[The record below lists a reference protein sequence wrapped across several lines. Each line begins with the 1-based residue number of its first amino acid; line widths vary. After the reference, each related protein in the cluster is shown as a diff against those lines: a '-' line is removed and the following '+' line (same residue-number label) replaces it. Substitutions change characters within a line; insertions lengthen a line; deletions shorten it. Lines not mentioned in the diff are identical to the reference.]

1 MDIMKFKISDKE
13 VGGRLYY
20 DLHVKLEISMWYF

>member
-1 MDIMKFKISDKE
+1 MDNMKFKISDIE

-20 DLHVKLEISMWYF
+20 DLHVKLELSMWYF